1 MQHKCRPLFYST
13 PYDQTTVWGYGITLA
28 LECSGISTL
37 CLLLATENVYF
48 IGICDYSKGLLQE
61 LNIYFNEVDDIIERN
76 LSNADIRIRKLLI
89 TMIRTHVEIFE

>member
-1 MQHKCRPLFYST
+1 MFYST
-13 PYDQTTVWGYGITLA
+13 PYDQTTVWGYGITLV

-61 LNIYFNEVDDIIERN
+61 LDLYFNEIDDIIERK
-76 LSNADIRIRKLLI
+76 LSNAETKIRLLLI
-89 TMIRTHVEIFE
+89 TMIRTHVELFE